1 MGFKIKKSILAGTS
15 GHRKAVTDRGAS
27 LIKINKS
34 IDKSSRDDGRAK
46 SSAFQ
51 LTEGDKENADK
62 WVKGKTNTTEV
73 VTDIDK
79 EQDVKQ
85 TDVKQVTP
93 EKRVTDYVNDPNVC
107 AEGSALWKEA
117 QALGK
122 TCEDWM
128 REKTKKRDERVTEAE
143 NKKCTCKGVEYVAT
157 DCTDKSQWP
166 EACKKDDPKKDPPK
180 KEKDC
185 HCKGQSQYSP
195 GGQGTSTSYRS
206 WEKYFCGYEGDGT
219 SESDYQKHPNC
230 LTQNKQQ
237 KIANADKDAV
247 WAGGLGHDQGAYSD
261 AKRKKL
267 GLDFEGKY
275 LGEGG
280 GAEGNVGYSES
291 TLERKNR
298 RTEHRNKVKELE
310 NSMSPREWKRY
321 KRKHKGNLLQK

>member
-51 LTEGDKENADK
+51 LTKDEIKWQKEKKTSTNVTETPTSTDTTTNYRTDGVQKGQEVESFLDENDPEAVAAWLAADPKNKAKYRDKD
-62 WVKGKTNTTEV
+62 VS
-73 VTDIDK
+73 K
-79 EQDVKQ
+79 ERSETSTVPKE
-85 TDVKQVTP
+85 TPTPTP
-93 EKRVTDYVNDPNVC
+93 EPT
-107 AEGSALWKEA
+107 
-117 QALGK
+117 
-122 TCEDWM
+122 
-128 REKTKKRDERVTEAE
+128 
-143 NKKCTCKGVEYVAT
+143 
-157 DCTDKSQWP
+157 
-166 EACKKDDPKKDPPK
+166 PKKDPPK

-185 HCKGQSQYSP
+185 HCKGQPQYSP

-237 KIANADKDAV
+237 KIDGAEKNAV
-247 WAGGLGHDQGAYSD
+247 YAGGLGLDQGSFSNE
-261 AKRKKL
+261 KRKAL
-267 GLDFEGKY
+267 GINFEGKY

-298 RTEHRNKVKELE
+298 RTEHRKELKELE
-310 NSMSPREWKRY
+310 NSMGKWEWKRY
-321 KRKHKGNLLQK
+321 KKKHKGNLLQK